1 MLKFENVSKVYED
14 GFKAVDSISFE
25 IPKGE
30 LLVLIGPSGS
40 GKSTTMKMIN
50 RMEPHTSGKIS
61 INGKDNNSYV
71 ASELRRGIGYVI
83 QQIGL
88 FPHYTIEKNIAI
100 VPQLNG
106 WSPDKIKP
114 RVHEL
119 LELVGMDPK
128 IYANR
133 YPKEL
138 SGGQQQR
145 VGIARALASDP
156 EIILMDEPFS
166 ALDPI
171 TREQLQGELISLH
184 KKLNK
189 TIIFV
194 THDMDEALK
203 MGDRIAI
210 MKDGKLLQLDT
221 PEKLLHEPAHGFVE
235 EFIGKHRIIQ
245 NPELMPVIDI
255 MSESVVTSLPQSSP
269 EKAISLIRQRKI
281 TDLII
286 VDESKTLLGIVS
298 AYDVIKSV
306 NSIRTIAEIMQ
317 PIEHFLRDSA
327 SAKDAII
334 MMDET
339 PFGLIPVVDEANK
352 VVGLV
357 TRGSLLSAL
366 STQWT
371 ETEVVCYM
379 NNLSIWQQLV
389 EQTQMRWGEVL
400 EATSVHIQLVFFSM
414 LIAIILGVSL
424 GILVTR
430 VPKLVDAH
438 SWRQWCH
445 ADDSKSRVA
454 RFHDSYIRY
463 RC

>member
-1 MLKFENVSKVYED
+1 MLKFENVSKVYDD

-114 RVHEL
+114 RVTEL
-119 LELVGMDPK
+119 LELVGLDPK

-156 EIILMDEPFS
+156 EVILMDEPFS
-166 ALDPI
+166 ALDPL
-171 TREQLQGELISLH
+171 TREQLQGELISLQ

-221 PEKLLHEPAHGFVE
+221 PENLLHEPAHGFVE

-255 MSESVVTSLPQSSP
+255 MSESVITSLPQSSP

-286 VDESKTLLGIVS
+286 VDESKALLGIVS
-298 AYDVIKSV
+298 AYDVIKKV
-306 NSIRTIAEIMQ
+306 NNIRTIEEIMQ
-317 PIEHFLRDSA
+317 PIGHFLQDTA
-327 SAKDAII
+327 SARDAII
-334 MMDET
+334 MMDES
-339 PFGLIPVVDEANK
+339 PFGLISIVDEKQK
-352 VVGLV
+352 VIGLV

-366 STQWT
+366 SSQWT
-371 ETEVVCYM
+371 ETEEVV
-379 NNLSIWQQLV
+379 I
-389 EQTQMRWGEVL
+389 
-400 EATSVHIQLVFFSM
+400 
-414 LIAIILGVSL
+414 
-424 GILVTR
+424 
-430 VPKLVDAH
+430 
-438 SWRQWCH
+438 
-445 ADDSKSRVA
+445 
-454 RFHDSYIRY
+454 
-463 RC
+463 

>member
-1 MLKFENVSKVYED
+1 MLKFENVSKVYDD
-14 GFKAVDSISFE
+14 GFKAVDSVSFE

-114 RVHEL
+114 RVNEL
-119 LELVGMDPK
+119 LELVGLDPK

-166 ALDPI
+166 ALDPL
-171 TREQLQGELISLH
+171 TREQLQGELISLQ

-255 MSESVVTSLPQSSP
+255 MSESVVTTLPQSSP

-286 VDESKTLLGIVS
+286 VDESKELLGIVS
-298 AYDVIKSV
+298 AYDVIKKV
-306 NSIRTIAEIMQ
+306 NDIRTIAEIMQ
-317 PIEHFLRDSA
+317 PIGHILEDTA
-327 SAKDAII
+327 SARDAII
-334 MMDET
+334 MMDES
-339 PFGLIPVVDEANK
+339 PFGLIPIVDKKTK

-366 STQWT
+366 SSQWT
-371 ETEVVCYM
+371 ETAAEV
-379 NNLSIWQQLV
+379 
-389 EQTQMRWGEVL
+389 
-400 EATSVHIQLVFFSM
+400 A
-414 LIAIILGVSL
+414 AI
-424 GILVTR
+424 
-430 VPKLVDAH
+430 
-438 SWRQWCH
+438 
-445 ADDSKSRVA
+445 
-454 RFHDSYIRY
+454 
-463 RC
+463 

>member
-25 IPKGE
+25 IPRGE

-119 LELVGMDPK
+119 LELVGLDPT

-171 TREQLQGELISLH
+171 TREQLQGELISLQ

-286 VDESKTLLGIVS
+286 VDESKALLGIVS

-317 PIEHFLRDSA
+317 PIGHFLRDSA

-339 PFGLIPVVDEANK
+339 PFGMIPIVDGANK

-366 STQWT
+366 SAQWT
-371 ETEVVCYM
+371 ETEVV
-379 NNLSIWQQLV
+379 
-389 EQTQMRWGEVL
+389 
-400 EATSVHIQLVFFSM
+400 
-414 LIAIILGVSL
+414 AI
-424 GILVTR
+424 
-430 VPKLVDAH
+430 
-438 SWRQWCH
+438 
-445 ADDSKSRVA
+445 
-454 RFHDSYIRY
+454 
-463 RC
+463 